1 MNRPFFYNASAPSTM
16 NIPLAAIAD
25 HAAGST
31 SGQSPA
37 GHMHSVRVLV
47 VDDNRDAA
55 ETLSALLE
63 LLGHSAQ
70 VAHDGHAALDA
81 VLDFRPQVVFLDIGM
96 PGMNGYQV
104 AEAIRNDR
112 RFDQPLLVALTGWGG
127 EDDRERT
134 SAAGFDLHLTK
145 PVDLAAIEKML
156 SSV

>member
-1 MNRPFFYNASAPSTM
+1 MGNLFRARKTVM
-16 NIPLAAIAD
+16 NILETPGYAVQQPQGGA
-25 HAAGST
+25 
-31 SGQSPA
+31 
-37 GHMHSVRVLV
+37 HSVRVLV

-70 VAHDGHAALDA
+70 VANDGPAALAA

-96 PGMNGYQV
+96 PGMNGYDV
-104 AEAIRNDR
+104 ARAIRDDR

-127 EDDRERT
+127 DSDRERT

-145 PVDLAAIEKML
+145 PVDLEAIVAML
-156 SSV
+156 SGV

>member
-1 MNRPFFYNASAPSTM
+1 M
-16 NIPLAAIAD
+16 NIPLPAIAD
-25 HAAGST
+25 NAADSPP
-31 SGQSPA
+31 GQAPV

-55 ETLSALLE
+55 DTLSALLE
-63 LLGHSAQ
+63 LLGHTVQ

-104 AEAIRNDR
+104 AEAIRNER

-134 SAAGFDLHLTK
+134 GAAGFDLHLIK
-145 PVDLAAIEKML
+145 PVDLAAIDKML
-156 SSV
+156 SNV